1 MVRHRE
7 TICPLRCESR
17 CDRESKLQGV
27 LGAGV
32 HPPTK
37 VNLPTFDGHPR
48 RGALREVMVKI
59 LPQEDL
65 ATRLSQVEVRV
76 SFQGIWEM
84 FPNST
89 TCHPCA
95 RTLVSPMW
103 SVWTVSEAS

>member
-1 MVRHRE
+1 M
-7 TICPLRCESR
+7 
-17 CDRESKLQGV
+17 
-27 LGAGV
+27 
-32 HPPTK
+32 
-37 VNLPTFDGHPR
+37 NLPTFDGHPR
-48 RGALREVMVKI
+48 RGALREVMLEI
-59 LPQEDL
+59 LTRENL
-65 ATRLSQVEVRV
+65 ATWISQVEVRV